1 MGGRRVLLAMIAAL
15 AAMLVAAPTA
25 PATFHFISIREVYPG
40 SAASPASGY
49 VVLQMYS
56 AGQQF
61 VGGETLTVYSATGT
75 AIDSFTFPADLPNGA
90 NQRTILIGDSGVQG
104 AFGVAPDLIDADLEI
119 RAAGGAACWAGS
131 VDCVS
136 WGSFSGSTPLGVGT
150 PADGS
155 GIPNGMALRR
165 TIEPICATLLEAADD
180 SNDSASDFFDAA
192 PQPRNNASAIAETV
206 CTGPAT
212 TIDSKPANPTSST
225 AASFTYH
232 STPAAASF
240 ECKLDAAAF
249 APCLA
254 AGIAYPGPLAEGN
267 HRFQVRAKNVS
278 EDIGPSASYSWRV
291 DTIAPTA
298 ILDDHPADPS
308 PGNGASFDYHA
319 SETGA
324 SFECSLA
331 AGAAADSFSPCA
343 SSGKAYNS
351 LADGEYTFKV
361 RAKDAAANQGAA
373 TAFEW
378 TVDNSL
384 ADTTPPNT
392 TIDSRPLDPSSSST
406 ASFTYHSSEPGSRFE
421 CKLDAAAFASCP
433 AAGIEY
439 SGLANGSHTF
449 LVRAIDQSD
458 NADLS
463 PAGYTFDVVFAA
475 PSPLPLPPGSPDAT
489 PAAPA
494 PSQPRVGPQAPNTRI
509 VTGPASRTRDRT
521 PTLRF
526 RASARGARF
535 QCSLDRERFKPCR
548 SPFTTKRV
556 SPGRHRVR
564 VRAIAGGAVDQTPA
578 TSVFRVMP

>member
-1 MGGRRVLLAMIAAL
+1 
-15 AAMLVAAPTA
+15 
-25 PATFHFISIREVYPG
+25 
-40 SAASPASGY
+40 
-49 VVLQMYS
+49 
-56 AGQQF
+56 
-61 VGGETLTVYSATGT
+61 
-75 AIDSFTFPADLPNGA
+75 
-90 NQRTILIGDSGVQG
+90 
-104 AFGVAPDLIDADLEI
+104 
-119 RAAGGAACWAGS
+119 
-131 VDCVS
+131 
-136 WGSFSGSTPLGVGT
+136 
-150 PADGS
+150 
-155 GIPNGMALRR
+155 MALRR

-180 SNDSASDFFDAA
+180 SNNSASDFFDAA

-232 STPAAASF
+232 STPAASSF

-249 APCLA
+249 ASCLA

-267 HRFQVRAKNVS
+267 HRFQVRAKDAS
-278 EDIGPSASYSWRV
+278 DDIGLSASYSWRV
-291 DTIAPTA
+291 DTTAPTA
-298 ILDDHPADPS
+298 ILDDRPADPS
-308 PGNGASFDYHA
+308 PGNAASFDYHA

-343 SSGKAYNS
+343 SSGKTYNS

-361 RAKDAAANQGAA
+361 RAKDAAGNQGAA

-378 TVDNSL
+378 MVDNSL
-384 ADTTPPNT
+384 ADTTPPDT
-392 TIDSRPLDPSSSST
+392 TIDNRPPDPSSSST
-406 ASFTYHSSEPGSRFE
+406 ASFTYHSSEPGSSFE

-433 AAGIEY
+433 AAGIDY
-439 SGLANGSHTF
+439 TGLANGSHTF
-449 LVRAIDQSD
+449 LVRAIDPSD
-458 NADLS
+458 NADPS

-475 PSPLPLPPGSPDAT
+475 PSPLPPPGAPDPT

-494 PSQPRVGPQAPNTRI
+494 PNQPRITVQPPNTRI
-509 VTGPASRTRDRT
+509 LAGPGGRTRDRT

-526 RASARGARF
+526 RASAPGTRF

-548 SPFTTKRV
+548 SPFTTKRL

-564 VRAIAGGAVDQTPA
+564 VRALAGGAVDQTPA
-578 TSVFRVMP
+578 TSVFGVMP